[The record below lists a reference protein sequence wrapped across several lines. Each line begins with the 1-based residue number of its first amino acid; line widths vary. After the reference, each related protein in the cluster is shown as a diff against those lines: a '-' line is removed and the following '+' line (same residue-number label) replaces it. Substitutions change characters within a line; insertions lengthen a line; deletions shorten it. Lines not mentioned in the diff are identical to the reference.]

1 MDPNVLRECAQ
12 RLLET
17 ADFIRNTNRAQP
29 LTMTTSSATASGFTA
44 ATSQAPSTTPMSTI
58 MHPRLNSA
66 PSQTDNNARDETV
79 RSEHN
84 RLFAVGRQLL
94 HEEGEC
100 CVVDQVDGHTQTP
113 ALPTLLEG
121 AQIAHGPGHL
131 FAWQL
136 LASKPRHQ
144 RHYSVGDSVGYL
156 PQLW

>member
-1 MDPNVLRECAQ
+1 VHSTPFGNCRFHKKYQLR
-12 RLLET
+12 
-17 ADFIRNTNRAQP
+17 
-29 LTMTTSSATASGFTA
+29 SASNNDYFVCNGVGVHS
-44 ATSQAPSTTPMSTI
+44 ATSQAPSTTLILTI

-66 PSQTDNNARDETV
+66 PSQTDARDETV

-84 RLFAVGRQLL
+84 RLFAIGRQLL

-100 CVVDQVDGHTQTP
+100 CVVDQVDGRTQTP

-121 AQIAHGPGHL
+121 AQIAHGPGHS

-144 RHYSVGDSVGYL
+144 RHHSAVTVLDIYRNFGE
-156 PQLW
+156 